1 MSQTDLFGNII
12 PSSNTPKPFK
22 LMISSSA
29 PSKHKKVK
37 TEINKCIKQIGDSQ
51 KEINQK
57 TEALNTTKH
66 IYHKLTESA
75 QTILESK
82 WLSYLQLLT
91 NYTENKT
98 SRLWEKELLYHL
110 LNKEI
115 LVYKHFH
122 LDEKAIEHILH
133 FINTYKTD
141 SQRNINQEIIGTEF
155 TFDTNNGILKTH
167 ETSEIKPYSNSKF
180 KTLYKALLKQ
190 VHPDVLWA
198 TSKKSEIR
206 IQELNKLWEAQ
217 DFYQLLVFNH
227 EVNPD
232 SNIELNM
239 DDLNEIHRQSK
250 EKLTTLEIELE
261 TLITCSDYIFYVKQF
276 YNISE
281 FITTSN
287 IQAFVNT
294 LTQKVEELNTILGQC
309 TNTLQLSYYLENNRT
324 QLSEELDIK
333 YLIEDLYHS
342 GSD

>member
-12 PSSNTPKPFK
+12 PSASTSKSFK
-22 LMISSSA
+22 LVISSSA

-37 TEINKCIKQIGDSQ
+37 TEINKCIEQIDDIK

-66 IYHKLTESA
+66 IYHKLTESI

-82 WLSYLQLLT
+82 WLSYFQLLT
-91 NYTENKT
+91 NYIEDKK
-98 SRLWEKELLYHL
+98 SESWEKEFIYHL
-110 LNKEI
+110 INKET

-122 LDEKAIEHILH
+122 LDEKAVQHIEH

-141 SQRNINQEIIGTEF
+141 QQENIDQEILETEF
-155 TFDTNNGILKTH
+155 TFEMNNDIPKAH
-167 ETSEIKPYSNSKF
+167 ETLEVKPYSNSKF
-180 KTLYKALLKQ
+180 KTLYKTLLKQ

-198 TSKKSEIR
+198 TSKESEIR
-206 IQELNKLWEAQ
+206 IQELNKLWEDQ
-217 DFYQLLVFNH
+217 DFYQLLIFNH
-227 EVNPD
+227 EINPN
-232 SNIELNM
+232 SNFELNM

-250 EKLTTLEIELE
+250 EKLTALEIELE

-294 LTQKVEELNTILGQC
+294 LIQKVDDLNTILGQC
-309 TNTLQLSYYLENNRT
+309 SNTLQLSYYLKNNRI

-342 GSD
+342 ENE